1 MFTIDQNLYVKNPSN
16 VNGLS
21 YLPSFKDESEN
32 DVDWPRCF
40 DVNPQGYPIEVSDA
54 NKEALDD
61 ILSNVNVKNVIEI
74 GIARNDA
81 RSFTTQLLYAKKGIY
96 CGIDLDDKTFLNDD
110 LNRVYTIRANS
121 HDQSTIRSYL
131 NTIGLKKCSVLF
143 IDGWHSVNTVINDWK
158 YTDLLDDKGVVIFHD
173 TNYHPGPNL
182 VVPAIDRSKYRVVKY
197 CDGGFDWGIA
207 AAYKL

>member
-1 MFTIDQNLYVKNPSN
+1 MFIIDQSLYVKTPSN

-21 YLPSFKDESEN
+21 YLPSFKNTFDN
-32 DVDWPRCF
+32 DIDL
-40 DVNPQGYPIEVSDA
+40 PINFLEPFTGNIQEITDA
-54 NKEALDD
+54 NKEALDE
-61 ILSNVNVKNVIEI
+61 ILSKVNVKNVIEI
-74 GIARNDA
+74 GIARNNE

-96 CGIDLDDKTFLNDD
+96 CGIDLDDKSFLNDS
-110 LNRVYTIRANS
+110 LNRVYTIKANS
-121 HDQSTIRSYL
+121 HDQSSIRSYL
-131 NTIGLKKCSVLF
+131 NIIGLKKCSVLF

-182 VVPAIDRSKYRVVKY
+182 VVPAIDRSMYRVVKY
-197 CDGGFDWGIA
+197 CDGGNDWGIA

>member
-1 MFTIDQNLYVKNPSN
+1 MNNIDQNLYVKNPSN
-16 VNGLS
+16 INGLS
-21 YLPSFKDESEN
+21 YLPSFKNESDN
-32 DVDWPRCF
+32 DIDWPWF
-40 DVNPQGYPIEVSDA
+40 VVSNKISTEISDA

-61 ILSNVNVKNVIEI
+61 IIRKVNVKNVIEI
-74 GIARNDA
+74 GIARNNA

-96 CGIDLDDKTFLNDD
+96 CGIDIEDKTFLNDS

-131 NTIGLKKCSVLF
+131 NTIGLEKCSVLF

-158 YTDLLDDKGVVIFHD
+158 YTDLLDDNGVVIFHD
-173 TNYHPGPNL
+173 TNYHPGPHL
-182 VVPAIDRSKYRVVKY
+182 IIEAIDRSMYRVVMY
-197 CDGGFDWGIA
+197 CDGGFDWGIS

>member
-1 MFTIDQNLYVKNPSN
+1 MSNIDQNLYVKKISN
-16 VNGLS
+16 INGLS
-21 YLPSFKDESEN
+21 HLPSFKNESDN
-32 DVDWPRCF
+32 DIDWPPWF
-40 DVNPQGYPIEVSDA
+40 DVGNKISTEISDA

-61 ILSNVNVKNVIEI
+61 ILRKVNVKNVIEI
-74 GIARNDA
+74 GVARNNA

-96 CGIDLDDKTFLNDD
+96 CGIDIEDKTFLNDS

-143 IDGWHSVNTVINDWK
+143 IDGWHSVDTVINDWK
-158 YTDLLDDKGVVIFHD
+158 YTDLLDDNGVVIFHD
-173 TNYHPGPNL
+173 TNYHPGPHL
-182 VVPAIDRSKYRVVKY
+182 IIEAIDRSMYRVVKY
-197 CDGGFDWGIA
+197 CDGGFDWGIS

>member
-1 MFTIDQNLYVKNPSN
+1 MNNIDQNLYVKNPSN
-16 VNGLS
+16 INGLS
-21 YLPSFKDESEN
+21 YLPSFKNESDN
-32 DVDWPRCF
+32 DIDWPWF
-40 DVNPQGYPIEVSDA
+40 VVSNKISTEISDA

-61 ILSNVNVKNVIEI
+61 IIRKVNVKNVIEI

-96 CGIDLDDKTFLNDD
+96 CGIDIEDKTFLNDS

-131 NTIGLKKCSVLF
+131 NTIGLEKCSVLF

-158 YTDLLDDKGVVIFHD
+158 YTDLLDDNGVVIFHD
-173 TNYHPGPNL
+173 SNYHPGPHL
-182 VVPAIDRSKYRVVKY
+182 IIEAIDRSMYRVVKY
-197 CDGGFDWGIA
+197 CDGGFDWGIS

>member
-1 MFTIDQNLYVKNPSN
+1 MYTIDQNLYVKKPSN
-16 VNGLS
+16 VIGLS
-21 YLPSFKDESEN
+21 YLPYFKDESEN
-32 DVDWPRCF
+32 DIDWPRHF
-40 DVNPQGYPIEVSDA
+40 DGSGGLPTEISDA

-61 ILSNVNVKNVIEI
+61 ILSKVNVKNVIEI
-74 GIARNDA
+74 GIARNDV

-96 CGIDLDDKTFLNDD
+96 CGIDIEDKTFLNDD
-110 LNRVYTIRANS
+110 LNRVYTIKANS

-143 IDGWHSVNTVINDWK
+143 IDGWHSVNTVINDWT

-182 VVPAIDRSKYRVVKY
+182 VVPAIDRSMYRVVKY
-197 CDGGFDWGIA
+197 CDGGLDWGIA
-207 AAYKL
+207 AAYKI

>member
-1 MFTIDQNLYVKNPSN
+1 MNNIDQNLYVKNPSN
-16 VNGLS
+16 INGLS
-21 YLPSFKDESEN
+21 YLPSFKNESDN
-32 DVDWPRCF
+32 DIDWPWF
-40 DVNPQGYPIEVSDA
+40 VVSNKISTEISDA

-61 ILSNVNVKNVIEI
+61 IIRKVNVKNVIEI
-74 GIARNDA
+74 GIARNNA

-96 CGIDLDDKTFLNDD
+96 CGIDIEDKTFLNDS

-131 NTIGLKKCSVLF
+131 NTIGLEKCSVLF

-158 YTDLLDDKGVVIFHD
+158 YTDLLDDNGVVIFHD
-173 TNYHPGPNL
+173 SNYHPGPHL
-182 VVPAIDRSKYRVVKY
+182 IIEAIDRSMYRVVKY
-197 CDGGFDWGIA
+197 CDGGFEWGIS

>member
-1 MFTIDQNLYVKNPSN
+1 MNNIDQNLYVKNPSN
-16 VNGLS
+16 INGLS
-21 YLPSFKDESEN
+21 YLPSFKNESDN
-32 DVDWPRCF
+32 DIDWPWF
-40 DVNPQGYPIEVSDA
+40 VVSNKISTEISDA

-61 ILSNVNVKNVIEI
+61 IIRKVNVKNVIEI
-74 GIARNDA
+74 GIARNNA

-96 CGIDLDDKTFLNDD
+96 CGIDIEDKTFLNDS

-131 NTIGLKKCSVLF
+131 NTIGLEKCSVLF

-158 YTDLLDDKGVVIFHD
+158 YTDLLDDNGVVIFHD
-173 TNYHPGPNL
+173 SNYHPGPHL
-182 VVPAIDRSKYRVVKY
+182 IIEAIDRSMYRVVKY
-197 CDGGFDWGIA
+197 CDGGFDWGIS

>member
-1 MFTIDQNLYVKNPSN
+1 MSNIDQNLYVKNTSN

-21 YLPSFKDESEN
+21 YLPSFKNEYDN
-32 DVDWPRCF
+32 DVDWPRWF
-40 DVNPQGYPIEVSDA
+40 DVKNGIPNEISDA

-61 ILSNVNVKNVIEI
+61 ILRKVNVKNVIEI
-74 GIARNDA
+74 GISRNDT

-96 CGIDLDDKTFLNDD
+96 CGIDIEDKTFLNDH
-110 LNRVYTIRANS
+110 LNRVYTIKANS

-158 YTDLLDDKGVVIFHD
+158 YTDLLDDNGVVIFHD

-182 VVPAIDRSKYRVVKY
+182 IIDAIDRSMYRVVKY
-197 CDGGFDWGIA
+197 CDGGRDWGIA
-207 AAYKL
+207 AAYNL

>member
-1 MFTIDQNLYVKNPSN
+1 MNNIDQNLYVKNPSN
-16 VNGLS
+16 INGLS
-21 YLPSFKDESEN
+21 YLPSFKNESDN
-32 DVDWPRCF
+32 DIDWPWF
-40 DVNPQGYPIEVSDA
+40 VVSNKISTEISDA

-61 ILSNVNVKNVIEI
+61 IIRKVNVKNVIEI
-74 GIARNDA
+74 GIARNNA

-96 CGIDLDDKTFLNDD
+96 CGIDIEDKTFLNDS

-131 NTIGLKKCSVLF
+131 NTIGLEKCSVLF

-158 YTDLLDDKGVVIFHD
+158 YTDLLDDNGVVIFHD
-173 TNYHPGPNL
+173 TNYHPGPHL
-182 VVPAIDRSKYRVVKY
+182 IIEAIVRSMYRVVKY
-197 CDGGFDWGIA
+197 CDGGFDWGIS

>member
-1 MFTIDQNLYVKNPSN
+1 MNNIDQNLYVKNPSN
-16 VNGLS
+16 INGLS
-21 YLPSFKDESEN
+21 YLPSFKNESDN
-32 DVDWPRCF
+32 DVDWPWF
-40 DVNPQGYPIEVSDA
+40 VVSNKISTEISDA

-61 ILSNVNVKNVIEI
+61 IIRKVNVKNVIEI
-74 GIARNDA
+74 GIARNNA

-96 CGIDLDDKTFLNDD
+96 CGIDIEDKTFLNDS

-131 NTIGLKKCSVLF
+131 NTIGLEKCSVLF

-158 YTDLLDDKGVVIFHD
+158 YTDLLDDNGVVIFHD
-173 TNYHPGPNL
+173 SNYHPGPHL
-182 VVPAIDRSKYRVVKY
+182 IIEAIDRSMYRVVKY
-197 CDGGFDWGIA
+197 CDGGFDWGIS

>member
-1 MFTIDQNLYVKNPSN
+1 MYTIDQNLYVKKPSN
-16 VNGLS
+16 VIGLS
-21 YLPSFKDESEN
+21 YLPSFKNESEN
-32 DVDWPRCF
+32 DIDWPRHF
-40 DVNPQGYPIEVSDA
+40 DGSGGLPTEISDA

-61 ILSNVNVKNVIEI
+61 ILSKVNVKNVIEI
-74 GIARNDA
+74 GIARNDV

-96 CGIDLDDKTFLNDD
+96 CGIDIEDKTFLNDD
-110 LNRVYTIRANS
+110 LNRVYTIKANS

-143 IDGWHSVNTVINDWK
+143 IDGWHSVNTVINDWT

-182 VVPAIDRSKYRVVKY
+182 VVPAIDRSMYRVVKY
-197 CDGGFDWGIA
+197 CDGGLDWGIA
-207 AAYKL
+207 AAYKI

>member
-1 MFTIDQNLYVKNPSN
+1 MNNIDQNLYVKNPSN
-16 VNGLS
+16 INGLS
-21 YLPSFKDESEN
+21 YLPSFKNESDN
-32 DVDWPRCF
+32 DIDWPWF
-40 DVNPQGYPIEVSDA
+40 VVSNKISTEISDA

-61 ILSNVNVKNVIEI
+61 IIRKVNVKNVIEI
-74 GIARNDA
+74 GIARNNA

-96 CGIDLDDKTFLNDD
+96 CGIDIEDKTFLNDS

-131 NTIGLKKCSVLF
+131 NTIGLEKCSVLF

-158 YTDLLDDKGVVIFHD
+158 YTDLLDDNGVVIFHD
-173 TNYHPGPNL
+173 TNYHPGPHL
-182 VVPAIDRSKYRVVKY
+182 IIEAIDRSMYRVVKY
-197 CDGGFDWGIA
+197 YDGGFDWGIS

>member
-1 MFTIDQNLYVKNPSN
+1 MNNIDQNLYVKKTSN
-16 VNGLS
+16 INGLS
-21 YLPSFKDESEN
+21 YLPSFKNESDN
-32 DVDWPRCF
+32 DIDWPWF
-40 DVNPQGYPIEVSDA
+40 VVSNKISTEISDA

-61 ILSNVNVKNVIEI
+61 ILRKVNVKNVIEI
-74 GIARNDA
+74 GVARNNE

-96 CGIDLDDKTFLNDD
+96 CGIDIEDKTFLNDS

-131 NTIGLKKCSVLF
+131 NTIGLEKCSVLF

-158 YTDLLDDKGVVIFHD
+158 YTDLLDDNGVVIFHD
-173 TNYHPGPNL
+173 SNYHPGPHL
-182 VVPAIDRSKYRVVKY
+182 IIEAIDRSMYRVVKY
-197 CDGGFDWGIA
+197 CDGGFDWGIS

>member
-1 MFTIDQNLYVKNPSN
+1 MNNIDQNLYVKTISN
-16 VNGLS
+16 INGLS
-21 YLPSFKDESEN
+21 HLPSFKNESDN
-32 DVDWPRCF
+32 DIDWSPWF
-40 DVNPQGYPIEVSDA
+40 DVGNKISTEISDA

-61 ILSNVNVKNVIEI
+61 IIRKVNVKNVIEI
-74 GIARNDA
+74 GIARNNA

-96 CGIDLDDKTFLNDD
+96 CGIDIEDKTFLNDS

-158 YTDLLDDKGVVIFHD
+158 YTDLLDDNGVVIFHD
-173 TNYHPGPNL
+173 TNYHPGPHL
-182 VVPAIDRSKYRVVKY
+182 IIEAIDRSMYRVVKY
-197 CDGGFDWGIA
+197 CDGGFDWGIS

>member
-1 MFTIDQNLYVKNPSN
+1 MNNIDQNLYVKNPSN
-16 VNGLS
+16 INGLS
-21 YLPSFKDESEN
+21 YLPSFKNESDN
-32 DVDWPRCF
+32 DIDWPWF
-40 DVNPQGYPIEVSDA
+40 VVSNKISTEISDA

-61 ILSNVNVKNVIEI
+61 IIRKVNVKNVIEI
-74 GIARNDA
+74 GIARNNA

-96 CGIDLDDKTFLNDD
+96 CGIDIEDKTFLNDS

-131 NTIGLKKCSVLF
+131 NTIGLEKCSVLF

-158 YTDLLDDKGVVIFHD
+158 YTDLLDDNGVVIFHD
-173 TNYHPGPNL
+173 TNYHPGPHL
-182 VVPAIDRSKYRVVKY
+182 IIEAIDRSMYRVVKY
-197 CDGGFDWGIA
+197 CDGGFDWGIS

>member
-1 MFTIDQNLYVKNPSN
+1 MNNIDQNLYVKKTSN
-16 VNGLS
+16 INGLS
-21 YLPSFKDESEN
+21 YLPSFKNESYN
-32 DVDWPRCF
+32 DIDSPPWS
-40 DVNPQGYPIEVSDA
+40 DVGNKISTEISDA

-61 ILSNVNVKNVIEI
+61 IIRKVNVKNVIEI
-74 GIARNDA
+74 GIARNNA

-96 CGIDLDDKTFLNDD
+96 CGIDIEDKTFLNDS

-158 YTDLLDDKGVVIFHD
+158 YTDLLDDNGVVIFHD
-173 TNYHPGPNL
+173 TNYHPGPHL
-182 VVPAIDRSKYRVVKY
+182 IIEAIDRSMYRVVKY
-197 CDGGFDWGIA
+197 CDGGFDWGIS

>member
-1 MFTIDQNLYVKNPSN
+1 MNNIDQNLYVKKTSN
-16 VNGLS
+16 INGLS
-21 YLPSFKDESEN
+21 YLPSFKNESYN
-32 DVDWPRCF
+32 DIDSPPWS
-40 DVNPQGYPIEVSDA
+40 DVGNKISTEISDA

-61 ILSNVNVKNVIEI
+61 IIRKVNVKNVIEI

-96 CGIDLDDKTFLNDD
+96 CGIDIEDKTFLNDS

-131 NTIGLKKCSVLF
+131 NTIGLEKCSVLF

-158 YTDLLDDKGVVIFHD
+158 YTDLLDDNGVVIFHD
-173 TNYHPGPNL
+173 SNYHPGPHL
-182 VVPAIDRSKYRVVKY
+182 IIEAIDRSMYRVVKY
-197 CDGGFDWGIA
+197 CDGGFDWGIS

>member
-1 MFTIDQNLYVKNPSN
+1 MSNIDQNLYVKNTSN

-21 YLPSFKDESEN
+21 YLPSFKNDDDN
-32 DVDWPRCF
+32 DVDWPRWF
-40 DVNPQGYPIEVSDA
+40 DAINGISNEISDA

-61 ILSNVNVKNVIEI
+61 ILRKVNVKNVIEI
-74 GIARNDA
+74 GISHNDT

-96 CGIDLDDKTFLNDD
+96 CGIDIEDKTFLNDD
-110 LNRVYTIRANS
+110 LNRVYTIKANS

-158 YTDLLDDKGVVIFHD
+158 YTDLLDDNGVVIFHD

-182 VVPAIDRSKYRVVKY
+182 VIDAIDRSMYRVVKY
-197 CDGGFDWGIA
+197 CDGGLDWGIA
-207 AAYKL
+207 AAYNL

>member
-1 MFTIDQNLYVKNPSN
+1 MNNIDQNLYVKNPSN
-16 VNGLS
+16 INGLS
-21 YLPSFKDESEN
+21 YLPSFKNESDN
-32 DVDWPRCF
+32 DLDWPWF
-40 DVNPQGYPIEVSDA
+40 VVSNKISTEISDA

-61 ILSNVNVKNVIEI
+61 IIRKVNVKNVIEI
-74 GIARNDA
+74 GIARNNA

-96 CGIDLDDKTFLNDD
+96 CGIDIEDKTFLNDS

-131 NTIGLKKCSVLF
+131 NTIGLEKCSVLF

-158 YTDLLDDKGVVIFHD
+158 YTDLLDDNGVVIFHD
-173 TNYHPGPNL
+173 TNYHPGPHL
-182 VVPAIDRSKYRVVKY
+182 IIEAIDRSMYRVVKY
-197 CDGGFDWGIA
+197 CDGGFDWGIS